1 MEVVNTLDID
11 GSQWELQDVE
21 ARNDIATIKQSLE
34 IKSISDIPIILET
47 GYTATSASIV
57 NIQKYGRLCKGLLSI
72 DNISGQNIG
81 TTSTV
86 LIGKIERNVLGSNYA
101 LGLEYL
107 TGKIARVLLAE
118 GGNLYIAESLG
129 IDNGNNRIRTPIIWF
144 E

>member
-1 MEVVNTLDID
+1 MEIVNTLDID
-11 GSQWELQDVE
+11 GTQWELQDVE

-34 IKSISDIPIILET
+34 IKSISDIPIILEA
-47 GYTATSASIV
+47 GYTATGASIV
-57 NIQKYGRLCKGLLSI
+57 DIQKYGRLCRGLLYI
-72 DNISGQNIG
+72 NNISAQYIG
-81 TTSTV
+81 TTTTV

-118 GGNLYIAESLG
+118 GGYLYITESLG
-129 IDNGNNRIRTPIIWF
+129 INNGDNRIRIPIIWF